1 MENTPPPHEQQPQDW
16 EHSTGSPTE
25 NWSPQDPSFS
35 SYLERNHPSLVTII
49 RSNSNL
55 LTWVGFLEIHHGCE
69 QRNQQNE
76 DPKTFNRLVGEI
88 AVYKDEVL
96 RGTPDLAQTVR
107 EIEEAFENFK
117 SLRVTEFLSP
127 AIVTFIESLEGKNPT
142 P

>member
-1 MENTPPPHEQQPQDW
+1 
-16 EHSTGSPTE
+16 
-25 NWSPQDPSFS
+25 
-35 SYLERNHPSLVTII
+35 
-49 RSNSNL
+49 
-55 LTWVGFLEIHHGCE
+55 VGFLEIHHGCE